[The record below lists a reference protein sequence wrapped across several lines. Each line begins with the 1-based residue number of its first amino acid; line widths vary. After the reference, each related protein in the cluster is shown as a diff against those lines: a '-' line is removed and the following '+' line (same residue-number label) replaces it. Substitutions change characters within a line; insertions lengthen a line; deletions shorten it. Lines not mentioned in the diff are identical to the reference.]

1 MKFTAKRRQ
10 VLKEFKMIY
19 SEVFEERNNN
29 TSLRNTVSIAMATY
43 NGALFIKE
51 QIESIVNQTYPPDEI
66 VIVDDCSTDDSV
78 SIIEEILKNSAIKRK
93 IVRNEFR
100 VGWRQNFINVMSLC
114 ECDLIAFCDQDDV
127 WEANKLEVLVSSFVS
142 PDIKMVYHN
151 AILIDKI
158 GNAIGSLNEKA
169 RGEKIRSPSLTMDF
183 WKPIFG
189 FSIVFRKEL
198 LQFSPY
204 WIYSIDKLNKEEKAA
219 HDQWVFFLSSVL
231 GEIIYVDS
239 NLVRYRIHGNNS
251 VGLRVS
257 SKSLKDYYIIY
268 KNSSAKLNDRNLIIK
283 NRISLL
289 AKMISDFPLLEK
301 LRTAAIAYENHL
313 EFNESRIKMYKQSGV
328 HNRLLTLA
336 NFHRRSRYQSDTLPL
351 SSGEK
356 VRDLVVAVI
365 GL

>member
-1 MKFTAKRRQ
+1 M
-10 VLKEFKMIY
+10 VY
-19 SEVFEERNNN
+19 SEVFVEKNKGL
-29 TSLRNTVSIAMATY
+29 SSRNTVSIAMATY

-51 QIESIVNQTYPPDEI
+51 QIESIVNQTRRPDEI
-66 VIVDDCSTDDSV
+66 VIVDDCSTDDTLT
-78 SIIEEILKNSAIKRK
+78 IIEELLKNSSIKKRIIK
-93 IVRNEFR
+93 NEFR

-127 WEANKLEVLVSSFVS
+127 WEAGKLEILIDSFVS
-142 PDIKMVYHN
+142 PDIKMAYHN
-151 AILIDKI
+151 AILIDRA
-158 GNAIGSLNEKA
+158 GGVIGSLNEKA
-169 RGEKIRSPSLTMDF
+169 RGDKVRSSSLTMDF

-189 FSIVFRKEL
+189 FSIIFRKEL

-257 SKSLKDYYIIY
+257 SKSIKDYYTIY
-268 KNSSAKLNDRNLIIK
+268 KNSSKKLNDRNLVIK
-283 NRISLL
+283 NRIDLL
-289 AKMISDFPLLEK
+289 ARMAVDFPLLEK
-301 LRTAAIAYENHL
+301 LRTAAMAYENHL
-313 EFNESRIKMYKQSGV
+313 EFNEGRIKMYNRSGI
-328 HNRLLTLA
+328 HRRLLTLA
-336 NFHRRSRYQSDTLPL
+336 NFYRNNRYKSETLPL

-356 VRDLVVAVI
+356 VRDLVVAVMGI
-365 GL
+365 